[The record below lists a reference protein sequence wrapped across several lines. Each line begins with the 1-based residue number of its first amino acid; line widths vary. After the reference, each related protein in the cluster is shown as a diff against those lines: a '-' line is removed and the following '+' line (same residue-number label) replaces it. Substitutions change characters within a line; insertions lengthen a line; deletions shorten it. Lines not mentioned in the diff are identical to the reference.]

1 MIHHQIATMKSYQ
14 YIIDYFE
21 NSPIIIQV
29 VWALSCILL
38 IAVVILTIYLKKL
51 RSRLRKNEKTV
62 AEYQKEYESDLITY
76 LYAGNE
82 EAEISAEQQVIIDKL
97 RSCATDEFKRRVIV
111 STLLR
116 LRNEISGEMAD
127 AIQKLYFQSGLI
139 IYALK
144 KLKSRRWYVVVKGI
158 RELTQLRV
166 KEVHDKMGVFV
177 NHPKK
182 EIRKEVQ
189 LYLVTLFHFDGLK
202 FLDVLQTQLSEWD
215 QIQLLEVLQRFDE
228 QEIPDINPWL
238 KSKNNSVVAF
248 ALKLAKI
255 YNQFEV
261 KDALIDLLSHQHKK
275 IRVDTI
281 HVLGHLQVVEA
292 KDILKNNF
300 DILSQDEQIE
310 FFKLLENLCETS
322 DESFLLAH
330 TTNQNFEIKLS
341 ALKIIKILAGEKFK
355 SLKYISTDDD
365 YIKIYEFLEYN

>member
-1 MIHHQIATMKSYQ
+1 MESVQ
-14 YIIDYFE
+14 YLFDYFE
-21 NSPIIIQV
+21 NAPTIIQV
-29 VWALSCILL
+29 VWITSCLLFVSIL
-38 IAVVILTIYLKKL
+38 ILTVYLKYL
-51 RSRLRKNEKTV
+51 RGRLRRNEKTI

-82 EAEISAEQQVIIDKL
+82 EDEISAEQQVIIGKL
-97 RSCATDEFKRRVIV
+97 RSCASDEFKRRIIV

-139 IYALK
+139 SFALK
-144 KLKSRRWYVVVKGI
+144 RLKSRKWYVVAKGI

-166 KEVHDKMGVFV
+166 KEVNDEIVVHV
-177 NHPKK
+177 NHPKR

-202 FLDVLQTQLSEWD
+202 FLNILQTQLSEWD
-215 QIQLLEVLQRFDE
+215 QIQLLEVLQRFDK

-238 KSKNNSVVAF
+238 KSTNESVVAF

-261 KDALIDLLSHQHKK
+261 KDALIGLLSNHQKK
-275 IRVDTI
+275 IRVGAI
-281 HVLGHLQVVEA
+281 HVLSHLQAFEA
-292 KDILKNNF
+292 KAVLKNNF
-300 DILSQDEQIE
+300 DKLSLEEQIE

-322 DESFLLAH
+322 DEPFLMAQ
-330 TTNQNFEIKLS
+330 TTHQNFEIKLS
-341 ALKIIKILAGEKFK
+341 ALKILKTLSFEKFK
-355 SLKYISTDDD
+355 SLMDFSTDDD
-365 YIKIYEFLEYN
+365 YVKIYKFLAYN

>member
-1 MIHHQIATMKSYQ
+1 MKSYQ
-14 YIIDYFE
+14 YLIHYFE
-21 NSPIIIQV
+21 KAPIIIQV
-29 VWALSCILL
+29 VWISICIFFVS
-38 IAVVILTIYLKKL
+38 IVILTIYLKFL
-51 RSRLRKNEKTV
+51 RNKLRKNEKTV

-76 LYAGNE
+76 LYAGNDE
-82 EAEISAEQQVIIDKL
+82 EEISAEQKIIIDKL
-97 RSCATDEFKRRVIV
+97 RSCASDEFKRRIIV

-127 AIQKLYFQSGLI
+127 EIQKLYFQSGLI
-139 IYALK
+139 SFALK
-144 KLKSRRWYVVVKGI
+144 RLKSNKWYVVAKGI

-166 KEVHDKMGVFV
+166 KEVHDKIVLLV

-238 KSKNNSVVAF
+238 KSLNNSVVIF

-261 KDALIDLLSHQHKK
+261 KDALIELLSHQQKK
-275 IRVDTI
+275 IRVDAI
-281 HVLGHLQVVEA
+281 HVLSHLHVFEA
-292 KDILKNNF
+292 KAVLKNNF
-300 DILSQDEQIE
+300 DKLSQEEQIE
-310 FFKLLENLCETS
+310 FFKLLENLCETG
-322 DESFLLAH
+322 DEPFLLAH
-330 TTNQNFEIKLS
+330 ATHPNFEIKLS
-341 ALKIIKILAGEKFK
+341 ALKILKTLAYEKFK
-355 SLKYISTDDD
+355 DLKDFSKDAD
-365 YIKIYEFLEYN
+365 YIKIYEFLAYN

>member
-1 MIHHQIATMKSYQ
+1 MESVQ
-14 YIIDYFE
+14 YLFDYFE
-21 NSPIIIQV
+21 NAPIIIQV
-29 VWALSCILL
+29 VWITICVFFVSIL
-38 IAVVILTIYLKKL
+38 ILTVYLKYL
-51 RSRLRKNEKTV
+51 RGHLRRNEKTI

-82 EAEISAEQQVIIDKL
+82 EDEISAEQQVIINKL
-97 RSCATDEFKRRVIV
+97 RSCASDEFKRRIIV

-139 IYALK
+139 SFALK
-144 KLKSRRWYVVVKGI
+144 RLKSKKWYVVAKGI
-158 RELTQLRV
+158 RELTQLHV
-166 KEVHDKMGVFV
+166 KEVEDKIVLLV

-202 FLDVLQTQLSEWD
+202 FLEVLQTQLSEWD

-238 KSKNNSVVAF
+238 KSTNESVVAF

-261 KDALIDLLSHQHKK
+261 KDALIDLLSHHQKK
-275 IRVDTI
+275 IRVDAI
-281 HVLGHLQVVEA
+281 HVLSHLQAFEA
-292 KDILKNNF
+292 KAVLKNNF
-300 DILSQDEQIE
+300 DKLSHEEQIE

-322 DESFLLAH
+322 DEPFLLAQ
-330 TTNQNFEIKLS
+330 TTHQNFEIKLS
-341 ALKIIKILAGEKFK
+341 ALKILKTLSFEKFENLRDF
-355 SLKYISTDDD
+355 SADAD
-365 YIKIYEFLEYN
+365 YIKIYKFLAHN

>member
-1 MIHHQIATMKSYQ
+1 MESYQ
-14 YIIDYFE
+14 YLLDYFE
-21 NSPIIIQV
+21 NSPPIIKG
-29 VWALSCILL
+29 VWILS
-38 IAVVILTIYLKKL
+38 AVFFISVIILTTYLKIL
-51 RSRLRKNEKTV
+51 RSRLRKNEKKV

-82 EAEISAEQQVIIDKL
+82 EDVISAEQQIIVDKL
-97 RSCATDEFKRRVIV
+97 RSCASDEFKRRVIV

-139 IYALK
+139 SFALK
-144 KLKSRRWYVVVKGI
+144 RLKSKKWYVVAKGI
-158 RELTQLRV
+158 RELTQLHI
-166 KEVHDKMGVFV
+166 KEVHDKIALLV

-189 LYLVTLFHFDGLK
+189 LYLVTLFHFDGLQ

-238 KSKNNSVVAF
+238 KSTNDSVVAF

-261 KDALIDLLSHQHKK
+261 KDTLIELLSHPQKK
-275 IRVDTI
+275 IRVDAI
-281 HVLGHLQVVEA
+281 HVLSHLQVFEA
-292 KDILKNNF
+292 KTILKNNF
-300 DILSQDEQIE
+300 DKLSQEEQIE

-322 DESFLLAH
+322 DEPFLLTQ
-330 TTNQNFEIKLS
+330 TTHQNFEIKLS
-341 ALKIIKILAGEKFK
+341 VLKILKTLSNEKFK
-355 SLKYISTDDD
+355 DLKDFSTDAD
-365 YIKIYEFLEYN
+365 YVKIYEFLAYNES

>member
-1 MIHHQIATMKSYQ
+1 MKSYQ
-14 YIIDYFE
+14 YLIDYFE
-21 NSPIIIQV
+21 NAPTIIQM
-29 VWALSCILL
+29 VWISICIFFVS
-38 IAVVILTIYLKKL
+38 IVILTIYLKFL
-51 RSRLRKNEKTV
+51 RNKLRKNEKTV

-82 EAEISAEQQVIIDKL
+82 EDEISAEQQIIIDKL
-97 RSCATDEFKRRVIV
+97 RSCASDEYKRRIIV

-127 AIQKLYFQSGLI
+127 AIQKLYFESGLI
-139 IYALK
+139 SYALK
-144 KLKSRRWYVVVKGI
+144 RLKSKKWYVVAKGI

-166 KEVHDKMGVFV
+166 KEVHDKILMLV
-177 NHPKK
+177 NNPKK

-189 LYLVTLFHFDGLK
+189 LYLVTLFHFEGLE

-215 QIQLLEVLQRFDE
+215 HIQLLEVLQRFDD

-238 KSKNNSVVAF
+238 KSTNDSVVAF

-261 KDALIDLLSHQHKK
+261 KDALIGLLTHHQKK

-281 HVLGHLQVVEA
+281 HVLSHLQVIEA
-292 KDILKNNF
+292 KAILKNNF
-300 DILSQDEQIE
+300 DKLSQEEQIE

-322 DESFLLAH
+322 DEPFLLAH
-330 TTNQNFEIKLS
+330 TTHQNFEIKLS
-341 ALKIIKILAGEKFK
+341 ALKILKSLDFEKYK
-355 SLKYISTDDD
+355 SLKDFSTDADFV
-365 YIKIYEFLEYN
+365 KIYEFLAYN

>member
-1 MIHHQIATMKSYQ
+1 MESYQ
-14 YIIDYFE
+14 YLLDYLENAPTIIK
-21 NSPIIIQV
+21 V
-29 VWALSCILL
+29 VWITICVFF
-38 IAVVILTIYLKKL
+38 IAVVILTIYLKYL
-51 RSRLRKNEKTV
+51 RNRLRKNEKTV

-82 EAEISAEQQVIIDKL
+82 EEEISAEQQLIIDKL
-97 RSCATDEFKRRVIV
+97 RSCASDEFKRRIIV

-139 IYALK
+139 SFALK
-144 KLKSRRWYVVVKGI
+144 RLKSKKWYVVAKGI

-166 KEVHDKMGVFV
+166 KEADDKILMFV

-189 LYLVTLFHFDGLK
+189 LYLVTLFHFEGLQ

-238 KSKNNSVVAF
+238 KSANDSVVVF

-261 KDALIDLLSHQHKK
+261 KDALIDLLAHPQKK
-275 IRVDTI
+275 IRVDAI
-281 HVLGHLQVVEA
+281 HVLSHLQVFEA
-292 KDILKNNF
+292 KTVLKNNF
-300 DILSQDEQIE
+300 DILSKEEQIE
-310 FFKLLENLCETS
+310 FFKLLENLCETG
-322 DESFLLAH
+322 DEPFLLTQ
-330 TTNQNFEIKLS
+330 TTHQNFEIKLS
-341 ALKIIKILAGEKFK
+341 ALKILKTLSNEKFK
-355 SLKYISTDDD
+355 DLKDFSTDAD
-365 YIKIYEFLEYN
+365 YVKIYEFLAYN

>member
-1 MIHHQIATMKSYQ
+1 MKSYQ